1 MPTPPPSID
10 GAARAGARRSVTRAR
25 ATTTIA
31 TGREHATILPT
42 NQHMSHPTNVMDEEN
57 GRVKKNASFLDLLKN
72 DSQGAQTTLQFTD
85 VRFSVKTKAGVKEI
99 LHGVSGA

>member
-1 MPTPPPSID
+1 
-10 GAARAGARRSVTRAR
+10 
-25 ATTTIA
+25 
-31 TGREHATILPT
+31 
-42 NQHMSHPTNVMDEEN
+42 MSHPTNAMDEEN
-57 GRVKKNASFLDLLKN
+57 ARVKKNASFLDLLKD